1 MHCHK
6 SQSARV
12 AQKSVAFFVYELYHV
27 KNQSLS
33 KEKGLEEKRLHTA
46 PKETRR
52 ELQKVADELGLPLN
66 DCCVYYEWSERG
78 NSWNKRIS
86 DEIIA
91 KLYFPIKTPSNK
103 TLSLKTTYSYCKLIC
118 DTTKVM

>member
-12 AQKSVAFFVYELYHV
+12 TQKSGAFFVNELYHV

-78 NSWNKRIS
+78 NSWNKCVSYEFITR
-86 DEIIA
+86 
-91 KLYFPIKTPSNK
+91 LYSPIRTPSNN
-103 TLSLKTTYSYCKLIC
+103 TLSLKATIKQHIHIIS
-118 DTTKVM
+118 